1 MINVSELI
9 HDPDFCQSFVIKRTT
24 AQWVNGRF
32 VQDTPESIPV
42 IGIIHAATEKDLE
55 QIPESDRQKGMFSF
69 FVKPPDTLHIT
80 ALNSSFSGISD
91 TIEYRGETYRI
102 LKVWDDTDFGF
113 VKGIGEQLEAN

>member
-42 IGIIHAATEKDLE
+42 IGIIHAATEKELE

-69 FVKPPDTLHIT
+69 FVKPPETLHIT
-80 ALNSSFSGISD
+80 ALNSSFSGVSD
-91 TIEYRGETYRI
+91 TIEYRGKTYRI
-102 LKVWDDTDFGF
+102 IKIWDDTDFGF
-113 VKGIGEQLEAN
+113 VKGIGAQLEAN